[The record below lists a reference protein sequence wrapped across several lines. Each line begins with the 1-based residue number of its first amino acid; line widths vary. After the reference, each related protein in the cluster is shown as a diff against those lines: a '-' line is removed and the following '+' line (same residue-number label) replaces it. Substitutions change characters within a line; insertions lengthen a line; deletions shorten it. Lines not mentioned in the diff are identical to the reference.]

1 MDAVTPKCP
10 NCGAP
15 VLPDWDWCQ
24 HCSYDPDSL
33 MPSGWISPDLYLS
46 EGSVTTAAPPK
57 RRRSKR
63 GRKAEAAPAPRPPM
77 LELPANLAPAIDPI
91 TEGGASTIGRLPTP
105 SQVGVV
111 APSAPPVP
119 SAQPARPA
127 PAPPAPSSAPTEV
140 AAPVREPSNDSAP
153 GSTLPSKNQATPAAT
168 PAPISLPA
176 ELAAVVPG
184 GTAERPV
191 YRVKATLPELIGA
204 GVLLLAAAGLA
215 YLTVRGILQ
224 VATGA
229 STSALDNVA
238 TVTFVVV
245 CAVVAF
251 AAAVQGLALVRQRV
265 ELDGDELVAHNRFGR
280 VQRVPIAE
288 IYAIRL
294 SQRQYATP
302 RGLSQAIET
311 PYLQRGDGSGFW
323 LDALGGRSPGAGPS
337 DQQLALFEELT
348 AAVDRR
354 RPPRSTTDLFAS

>member
-1 MDAVTPKCP
+1 MDAVTPMCP

-15 VLPDWDWCQ
+15 VQPDWDWCQ
-24 HCSYDPDSL
+24 HCGYDPDSL
-33 MPSGWISPDLYLS
+33 MPSGWISPNLYQA
-46 EGSVTTAAPPK
+46 EGSVATAEAPK

-63 GRKAEAAPAPRPPM
+63 GRKTEAPPSPPPPM
-77 LELPANLAPAIDPI
+77 LQLPENLAPAVDPI

-105 SQVGVV
+105 SQAAGPASPPRPVPAAPTPAV
-111 APSAPPVP
+111 APA
-119 SAQPARPA
+119 
-127 PAPPAPSSAPTEV
+127 EV
-140 AAPVREPSNDSAP
+140 AARLPEPSN
-153 GSTLPSKNQATPAAT
+153 GSTPNSTDGPTRPSVNPAV
-168 PAPISLPA
+168 APPIRLPA
-176 ELAAVVPG
+176 ELTGVVAV
-184 GTAERPV
+184 GTAERGV

-204 GVLLLAAAGLA
+204 AILLLAAAGLA

-229 STSALDNVA
+229 SRSTLDNVA
-238 TVTFVVV
+238 TVTFVVL

-265 ELDGDELVAHNRFGR
+265 ELDSDELVAHNRFGR
-280 VQRVPIAE
+280 VQRVPVAE

-311 PYLQRGDGSGFW
+311 PYLQRGDGGGFW

-337 DQQLALFEELT
+337 DQQLALFQELT

-354 RPPRSTTDLFAS
+354 RPPRATTTDLLGS